1 MDGVKVKTVY
11 RNITYKYLMLPVW
24 MSSFVYKGKVYQFM
38 VNGRTGKVSG
48 KAPISPLRVAI
59 AILIGIA
66 VIGLLAVLVMGGESE
81 FYYYS

>member
-1 MDGVKVKTVY
+1 
-11 RNITYKYLMLPVW
+11 MLPVW

-38 VNGRTGKVSG
+38 VNGRTGRVSG
-48 KAPISPLRVAI
+48 RTPISPLRVAV

-81 FYYYS
+81 PFYYT